1 MILSPSSISYLYALY
16 SGELTMPPRRAAQDL
31 ELPLFQHFKAGLE
44 VSTPSSSSLA
54 QWLMVDCFRL

>member
-31 ELPLFQHFKAGLE
+31 ERPLFQHFKAGLE